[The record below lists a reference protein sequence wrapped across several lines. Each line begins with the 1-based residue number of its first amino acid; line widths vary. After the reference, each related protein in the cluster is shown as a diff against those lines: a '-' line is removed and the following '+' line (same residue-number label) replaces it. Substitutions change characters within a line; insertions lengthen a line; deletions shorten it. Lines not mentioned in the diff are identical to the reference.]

1 MQNLNRIHLNG
12 LRALEAAGRLGSLRG
27 AAEELGVSLGAVSQ
41 QVIKAEAQLGRQV
54 FERTNRGLKP
64 TEFGARFLD
73 RLTAGFRILD
83 EAVASSRR
91 HAGDILT
98 ISVAPVLASKWLV
111 PRLSAWS
118 RLNPGIQLRL
128 DASVALVDPDTSDV
142 DIAIRVGDGNW
153 PGVNKEFLLDQE
165 IFPVC
170 APDMAA
176 QLREPA
182 DLLKVP
188 IVSDANSSLS
198 WDTWLA
204 PFELKEAQL
213 RPGNSFTDASLALDA
228 AIAGQGVMLAW
239 QTLAEYALSVGT
251 LAAPFPQRARTGQAY
266 WLVTSA
272 TRREDRNIRGFKDWM
287 KAEIAETARKF
298 ERVRQGWAE
307 DSRKLAEAGDDRL
320 VWPEPGNEDDG
331 RWQW

>member
-1 MQNLNRIHLNG
+1 MRNLNRTHLNG
-12 LRALEAAGRLGSLRG
+12 LRALEAAGRLGSLRA

-54 FERTNRGLKP
+54 FKRTGRVLKP
-64 TEFGARFLD
+64 TEFGVRFLD

-118 RLNPGIQLRL
+118 RLHPGIQLRL
-128 DASVALVDPDTSDV
+128 DASVALVDPDASDV
-142 DIAIRVGDGNW
+142 DVAIRVGDGNW

-170 APDMAA
+170 APEMADR
-176 QLREPA
+176 LRDPA
-182 DLLKVP
+182 DLQQVP
-188 IVSDANSSLS
+188 VVRDANSNLS
-198 WDTWLA
+198 WDIWLA
-204 PFELKEAQL
+204 PFGLKEAQL

-251 LAAPFPQRARTGQAY
+251 LVAPFPQRAQTGLGY
-266 WLVTSA
+266 WLITSA
-272 TRREDRNIRGFKDWM
+272 TRREGRDIRGFKDWI
-287 KAEIAETARKF
+287 KAEIAETAQKF
-298 ERVRQGWAE
+298 ATPPIA
-307 DSRKLAEAGDDRL
+307 K
-320 VWPEPGNEDDG
+320 
-331 RWQW
+331 